1 MSMTMALARL
11 LPPKSLHWIRSVK
24 RAIMAEPPLPLLP
37 QPTTTAT
44 TTDLVPAQET
54 GVPGRVSVREKP
66 PASPTLQAVA
76 LKRYAAHKI
85 SAPFLFYDTDDI
97 LILAANELAKTL
109 TLSVL
114 YLNSTHVD
122 GDVAEFGTMGGFSA
136 RTLAAAMVYD
146 PKCQPLSPGAHGDNP
161 FRKLR
166 LFDSFEGLPDITSQI
181 DLASPHV
188 VSGAWSKGGCKIL
201 GAQELRTMVEGI
213 LPPARIEL
221 HPGWFSDTVKALPP
235 ETRFAMIHFDGDLY
249 QSMMDALTP
258 CFERGFISRGAV
270 LCLDDWNCNK
280 ADPSYG
286 ERRAWKDLVD
296 RFQIVASNCGDYA
309 TAATRFI
316 IHSYN
321 GMLD

>member
-1 MSMTMALARL
+1 VYKTITTMLAGSLSPEALHRV
-11 LPPKSLHWIRSVK
+11 RSIK
-24 RAIMAEPPLPLLP
+24 RAIMGEAQLPPL
-37 QPTTTAT
+37 TVVT
-44 TTDLVPAQET
+44 VPAQPQSKVNLE
-54 GVPGRVSVREKP
+54 VPGRLSVREQP
-66 PASPTLQAVA
+66 PASPSLQDVA

-97 LILAANELAKTL
+97 LILAAHELARTL

-146 PKCQPLSPGAHGDNP
+146 PLCQPLSKSASGGNP

-166 LFDSFEGLPDITSQI
+166 LFDSFEGLPDITSEV

-201 GAQELRTMVEGI
+201 GAHELRTMVEGI
-213 LPPARIEL
+213 LPSERIEI
-221 HPGWFSDTVKALPP
+221 HPGWFADTVKALPP

-258 CFERGFISRGAV
+258 CFERGLISRGAV

-316 IHSYN
+316 IHTYN

>member
-1 MSMTMALARL
+1 MSMTMTLARL
-11 LPPKSLHWIRSVK
+11 LSPKSLHWVRSVK
-24 RAIMAEPPLPLLP
+24 RAIMAEPPLPPLTTVLGPP
-37 QPTTTAT
+37 QEQEPE
-44 TTDLVPAQET
+44 VPRR
-54 GVPGRVSVREKP
+54 VPVREQP

-76 LKRYAAHKI
+76 LKRYAARQI
-85 SAPFLFYDTDDI
+85 SAPYLFFDTDDI
-97 LILAANELAKTL
+97 LILAANDLARTL

-146 PKCQPLSPGAHGDNP
+146 PMCQPLSKGASGDNP

-166 LFDSFEGLPDITSQI
+166 LFDSFEGLPDITSDV

-213 LPPARIEL
+213 LPPERIQI
-221 HPGWFSDTVKALPP
+221 HAGWFADTVKALPP

-270 LCLDDWNCNK
+270 LCLDDWDCNK

-296 RFQIVASNCGDYA
+296 RFQIVASNCGSYA

-321 GMLD
+321 GILD

>member
-1 MSMTMALARL
+1 VYKTITTILAGSL
-11 LPPKSLHWIRSVK
+11 SPESLHRVRSIK
-24 RAIMAEPPLPLLP
+24 RAIMGESQLPPLTDVTVPP
-37 QPTTTAT
+37 QPQK
-44 TTDLVPAQET
+44 LEVNLE
-54 GVPGRVSVREKP
+54 VPGRLSVREQP
-66 PASPTLQAVA
+66 PASPSLQDVA

-97 LILAANELAKTL
+97 LILAAHELARTL

-146 PKCQPLSPGAHGDNP
+146 PLCQPLSKGASGGNP

-166 LFDSFEGLPDITSQI
+166 LFDSFEGLPDITSEV

-188 VSGAWSKGGCKIL
+188 VSGTWSKGGCKIL
-201 GAQELRTMVEGI
+201 GARELRTMVEGI
-213 LPPARIEL
+213 LPPERIEM
-221 HPGWFSDTVKALPP
+221 HPGWFADTVKALPP

-258 CFERGFISRGAV
+258 CFERGLISRGAV

-316 IHSYN
+316 IHTYN